1 MQFLKNSIRAIV
13 FFFLCQLVL
22 TSAFA
27 EVTPADERPFLEI
40 LQGDHVVP
48 DLSQGLCPKDRS
60 MQYLHHLVLIDST
73 QDINAKQLAVIAEL
87 FLGKDMLKRMMPYD
101 RLSIVRLRNIAP
113 AANKAIFSKCR
124 PRNGEADSPYKLD
137 HHNWLYESQGQLQTI
152 FKFFTDGVDEAI
164 QDINPPRLPDGYP
177 LKITGSPIMEQ
188 LKEISRKPIY
198 KFDEYANYQQRKLTV
213 VSDLLQNTERLPFYS
228 WCMNS
233 PRSKCPSYEDF
244 KNLLGFELPDF
255 GQNIEVEIFYLNLK
269 HDPNLDLD
277 VLEFWQGYF
286 KDAGIDDVNY
296 EIETDHQ

>member
-1 MQFLKNSIRAIV
+1 MQFLKNSIGEIV

-27 EVTPADERPFLEI
+27 EVTPADERPL
-40 LQGDHVVP
+40 LRLD
-48 DLSQGLCPKDRS
+48 LCPKDRS

-73 QDINAKQLAVIAEL
+73 QDLNAKQLAVIEEL
-87 FLGKDMLKRMMPYD
+87 YLGKDMLKRMMPYD
-101 RLSIVRLRNIAP
+101 RLTIVRLRETAP
-113 AANKAIFSKCR
+113 LYNKPVFSMCR

-137 HHNWLYESQGQLQTI
+137 HNNWFYESQGQLQTI

-164 QDINPPRLPDGYP
+164 QDINTPRLPDDDP

-188 LKEISRKPIY
+188 LKDISREPIY

-213 VSDLLQNTERLPFYS
+213 VSDLLQNTERLDFYS
-228 WCMNS
+228 MCFRYY
-233 PRSKCPSYEDF
+233 PRSKKCPSYEDF
-244 KNLLGFELPDF
+244 KNRRDKPDRFLAIIIPDF

-269 HDPNLDLD
+269 HDPNLDLG
-277 VLEFWQGYF
+277 VLEFWQDYF
-286 KDAGIDDVNY
+286 KNAGIDDIHY